1 MMRRS
6 SKGFTLIEV
15 LIAMAIMIIGLLAFW
30 NMHVSA
36 TKSDAF
42 SSRMSKAV
50 FYAEQELEDL
60 KSATFSTLSNGDYSD
75 TVTDG
80 PVTFVR
86 KWTISDYSASLSS
99 TKQVDITVGWG
110 GSNCSSASDDV
121 NNCTHKVQLET
132 VITDSSN
139 L

>member
-1 MMRRS
+1 MKMMKESR
-6 SKGFTLIEV
+6 GFTLIEV
-15 LIAMAIMIIGLLAFW
+15 LIAMAVMIIGLLAFW

-36 TKSDAF
+36 TRSDAF

-50 FYAEQELEDL
+50 FYAEQELENM
-60 KSATFSTLSNGDYSD
+60 KAASFSTLSNGNYND
-75 TVTDG
+75 TVTD
-80 PVTFVR
+80 PDSSVTFR
-86 KWTISDYSASLSS
+86 REWTVSDYSSSLSD

-110 GSNCSSASDDV
+110 GTNCSSDV

-132 VITDSSN
+132 VITDTSS